1 MAAAEET
8 EIILDGKLLASLGV
22 TDLTEFGLYLK
33 VDKAKIEGQTK
44 VKIIKVIRTELE
56 KIINTFDSDEQ
67 TNEYLKGL
75 IDFLDQNAQPKPSD
89 EEGNT
94 LKPSSELEKLEIELK
109 AIESQQK
116 AIQEKLLQ
124 AKQSEN
130 IPKSSGSSPTVADST
145 KMPLLGLNSGL
156 QATILHRDFKIQ
168 GTIGEVGQRDKLG
181 YQSLMLQVEIG
192 LGKGYTNKEIV
203 TAVIRAVQP
212 GLQLRS
218 YLESV

>member
-1 MAAAEET
+1 
-8 EIILDGKLLASLGV
+8 
-22 TDLTEFGLYLK
+22 LYLK

-75 IDFLDQNAQPKPSD
+75 IDFLDQNAQPKQSD

-94 LKPSSELEKLEIELK
+94 LKPSSKLEKLEIELK

-116 AIQEKLLQ
+116 AIQEKPLQ

-130 IPKSSGSSPTVADST
+130 IPNSSG
-145 KMPLLGLNSGL
+145 NSRIVGE
-156 QATILHRDFKIQ
+156 ISRFKEQ
-168 GTIGEVGQRDKLG
+168 
-181 YQSLMLQVEIG
+181 
-192 LGKGYTNKEIV
+192 
-203 TAVIRAVQP
+203 
-212 GLQLRS
+212 
-218 YLESV
+218 